1 MDLILTLIEKF
12 TSCPEARI
20 LDLENYHKDTKK
32 VNKMARKMFRSLHL
46 DVEDKL
52 CGYIT
57 HNYKHEEDIV
67 EMDSIANFGIL
78 TESEEFANAM
88 ALIIKAVRVYSLYY
102 QFEDRDIR
110 EGGITEKQQEF
121 ICKHL
126 KEAEQLLIV
135 LVLKYFKERNKIVE
149 WKKGQ
154 FSCCDCLTENELEI
168 VNCVCQVLQH
178 CRMLKDAI
186 NCNTTFDSLQLCH
199 ELNFDTVFENR
210 STHLFYYGM

>member
-1 MDLILTLIEKF
+1 MDLILAIIEKF

-32 VNKMARKMFRSLHL
+32 VNKMARKMFKSLYL

-57 HNYKHEEDIV
+57 HNYKREEDIV

-78 TESEEFANAM
+78 TASEEFASAI
-88 ALIIKAVRVYSLYY
+88 ALIIKAIRVYSLYY
-102 QFEDRDIR
+102 QFEDKDICKD
-110 EGGITEKQQEF
+110 GITEKQQEF

-135 LVLKYFKERNKIVE
+135 LVLKYFKDRDKLVKWNN
-149 WKKGQ
+149 GG
-154 FSCCDCLTENELEI
+154 FNCCDHLTANELEI
-168 VNCVCQVLQH
+168 INCVCQVLQH
-178 CRMLKDAI
+178 CRMLHEAI
-186 NCNTTFDSLQLCH
+186 NCNTIFDPLRLCD
-199 ELNFDTVFENR
+199 ELNFNTVFKNR